1 MSITCEQSSV
11 VTSKAFQLSHIDI
24 NALQLKMN
32 NLDDFSLEEDQQSL
46 GSGFVIAPQSQS
58 VSIITDEFEA
68 SVSSGSTQDTPLAQ
82 IIGRFNFFGKVSID
96 RANLNTRSSLSYVP
110 VQDVLHQNS

>member
-96 RANLNTRSSLSYVP
+96 RAKLNTRSSLSYVR

>member
-1 MSITCEQSSV
+1 MSITCKKSSV
-11 VTSKAFQLSHIDI
+11 VTRKAFQFSHNDI
-24 NALQLKMN
+24 NAPQLKMN

-68 SVSSGSTQDTPLAQ
+68 SVLSGSTQDTPLAQ
-82 IIGRFNFFGKVSID
+82 IIGRFNFFGKVRID
-96 RANLNTRSSLSYVP
+96 RAKLNT
-110 VQDVLHQNS
+110 